1 MSGFVAAEGSFY
13 LLLRDTGQFT
23 NNFIITQDH
32 RDLKL
37 FEMFN
42 KIFNC
47 GKTYHRPKSTRCDFM
62 VQNRTHIKDII
73 IPFFIKYPLVN
84 IKSLDF
90 EDFSKALALHGQ
102 PG

>member
-13 LLLRDTGQFT
+13 LLLRESGQFT
-23 NNFIITQDH
+23 NIFSITQDH
-32 RDLKL
+32 RDLEL
-37 FEMFN
+37 FEKFN
-42 KIFNC
+42 DYC
-47 GKTYHRPKSTRCDFM
+47 GKNYHRPKSTRCDFM

-90 EDFSKALALHGQ
+90 DDFSKALTLYGQ